1 MTDGLLPINKPI
13 GMSSFD
19 VIRVFKR
26 STGFKG
32 KIGHAGTLDVFA
44 SGVVILML
52 GSATKTFD
60 TLQDRQK
67 SYRASARLGYS
78 STTLD
83 IEGALTDQPNDQRT
97 TFADIINACQKFI
110 GEQEQAVP
118 FYSAAKQDGQPLYKL
133 ARTNQRIIPK
143 SKQVT
148 IYDISV
154 VAYKYPLVTFD
165 VTCSSGTYIRQLGLD
180 LFHALNLESF
190 LFALERTKVGN
201 ITLQHCC
208 QLEQLNTPE
217 WEQFVLEVGSL

>member
-1 MTDGLLPINKPI
+1 MTDGLLPINKPV

-44 SGVVILML
+44 SGVMILML

-60 TLQDRQK
+60 SLQDREK

-78 STTLD
+78 SSTLD
-83 IEGALTDQPNDQRT
+83 IEGALTDQSNDQRT
-97 TFADIINACQKFI
+97 SLAEIVNASQKWV
-110 GEQEQAVP
+110 GEFEQDVP
-118 FYSAAKQDGQPLYKL
+118 FYSAAKQAGQPLYKL
-133 ARTNQRIIPK
+133 ARAGKRIIPK
-143 SKQVT
+143 TKKVT
-148 IYDISV
+148 VHTISI

-180 LFHALNLESF
+180 LFRELGLESF
-190 LFALERTKVGN
+190 LFSLTRTKVGN
-201 ITLQHCC
+201 ISLQQCC
-208 QLEQLNTPE
+208 ELEDLNTGKWQE
-217 WEQFVLEVGSL
+217 FVLEIGSL